1 MLLRGFLLL
10 LLEGQS
16 MVEVNI
22 DDILQKRL
30 NRRNGAQACFGKNWK
45 EASYATAC

>member
-1 MLLRGFLLL
+1 
-10 LLEGQS
+10 

-22 DDILQKRL
+22 DDTLQKRL
-30 NRRNGAQACFGKNWK
+30 DCRNNAQVCFDKNGK